1 MSNRTI
7 EILVGLFMVAGL
19 LGMLLLAFKVSGL
32 TRLGTANYYMLT
44 AEFDNIGGLK
54 VRAPVRA
61 SGVKIGYV
69 GNIVI
74 DPATYR
80 AKVTLKINNT
90 IKNLPIDTAV
100 SIFTEGLLGSNY
112 ISVSPGF
119 DTAILK
125 PNDQIQTTHSALI
138 LENLIGQLLFNMKSG
153 K

>member
-1 MSNRTI
+1 M
-7 EILVGLFMVAGL
+7 
-19 LGMLLLAFKVSGL
+19 
-32 TRLGTANYYMLT
+32 
-44 AEFDNIGGLK
+44 
-54 VRAPVRA
+54 
-61 SGVKIGYV
+61 KIGYV
-69 GNIVI
+69 HDIVI

-119 DTAILK
+119 DTNVLK

-138 LENLIGQLLFNMKSG
+138 LENLIGQLLFNMK

>member
-1 MSNRTI
+1 MNNRAV

-19 LGMLLLAFKVSGL
+19 VGLLLLAFKVSGL
-32 TRLGTANYYMLT
+32 TRLGTANYYILT

-69 GNIVI
+69 HDIVI

-80 AKVTLKINNT
+80 ARVTLKINNT

-119 DTAILK
+119 DTNVLK

-138 LENLIGQLLFNMKSG
+138 LENLIGQLLFNMK